1 MKKLNIYMLLL
12 ACSLFWTGC
21 GEDRDDNPV
30 FQEPTEFDLNTPVQ
44 ANEVY
49 DLKNLSFIELTCTQP
64 NYGYVASTTYKVQLS
79 LEETFKEAD
88 EVAGTKANYATL
100 SPAYPLPELNIDA
113 VDFAMALLDLWK
125 ASNDNA
131 ELPEIPMPVYVRL
144 NASLTNNG
152 AGQITSNVI
161 ELPKVLGYNVEP
173 PVTLPEQMYLVGD
186 FASGSSWGKW
196 VEMIPVTDTPGKF
209 WSVQYFGGNNVMK
222 FNAQPLWDGNQ
233 VAYSE
238 GLVPAA
244 SASLAGVSG
253 VDDGSGGEN
262 IGVKNA
268 GWYILVVTTELSGKD
283 LNYTLEFLAPDIYLT
298 GDPSGGW
305 DTFDETRKF
314 TVPSGEGEFVSPA
327 FVASGT
333 LRMCIKLPSTDWW
346 RTEFAILSNKIEY
359 RKNEGDQEA
368 VNVLAGQKA
377 YLNFLDGTGSIK

>member
-1 MKKLNIYMLLL
+1 MKKLNIYVLLL
-12 ACSLFWTGC
+12 AGSLCWTGC

-30 FQEPTEFDLNTPVQ
+30 FQEPTEFNLNTPAQ

-49 DLKNLSFIELTCTQP
+49 DLKNLSSIELTCTQP

-88 EVAGTKANYATL
+88 EAVGTKANYATL

-131 ELPEIPMPVYVRL
+131 ELPETPMPVYVRL

-209 WSVQYFGGNNVMK
+209 WSMQYFGGNNVMK

-253 VDDGSGGEN
+253 VDDGSGGQN

-268 GWYILVVTTELSGKD
+268 GWYILVVTTVVDGKN
-283 LNYTLEFLAPDIYLT
+283 LVYTLEFLTPDVYVT

-305 DTFDETRKF
+305 DTFDEARKF
-314 TVPSGEGEFVSPA
+314 TVPSGEGEFVSRA
-327 FVASGT
+327 FVAGDT
-333 LRMCIKLPSTDWW
+333 LRMYVNLQSTDWW
-346 RTEFAILSNKIEY
+346 RSEFIVLNNKIEY
-359 RKNEGDQEA
+359 RKNGGDPEA
-368 VNVLAGQKA
+368 ISVSAGQKA
-377 YLNFLDGTGSIK
+377 YLNFLDGTGRIK

>member
-12 ACSLFWTGC
+12 AGSLCWTGC

-30 FQEPTEFDLNTPVQ
+30 FQEPTEFNLNTPAQ

-49 DLKNLSFIELTCTQP
+49 DLKNLSSIELTCTQP

-88 EVAGTKANYATL
+88 EAVGTKANYATL

-113 VDFAMALLDLWK
+113 VDFAMALLE

-131 ELPEIPMPVYVRL
+131 ELPETPMPVYIRL

-209 WSVQYFGGNNVMK
+209 WSMQYFGGNNVMK

-253 VDDGSGGEN
+253 VDDGSGGQN

-268 GWYILVVTTELSGKD
+268 GWYILVVTTVVDGKN
-283 LNYTLEFLAPDIYLT
+283 LVYTLEFLTPDVYVT

-305 DTFDETRKF
+305 DTFDEARKF

-327 FVASGT
+327 FVAGGT
-333 LRMCIKLPSTDWW
+333 LRMFIVLN
-346 RTEFAILSNKIEY
+346 NKIEY
-359 RKNEGDQEA
+359 RKNGGDPEA
-368 VNVLAGQKA
+368 ISVSAGQKA
-377 YLNFLDGTGSIK
+377 YLNFLDGTGRIK

>member
-1 MKKLNIYMLLL
+1 MKTLNIYMLLL

-30 FQEPTEFDLNTPVQ
+30 FQEPTEFDLNTPAQ

-100 SPAYPLPELNIDA
+100 SLAYPLPELNIDA

>member
-283 LNYTLEFLAPDIYLT
+283 LNYTFEFLAPDIYLT

-314 TVPSGEGEFVSPA
+314 TVPSSEGEFVSPA

-359 RKNEGDQEA
+359 RKNGGDQEA